1 MTDDNIVQLPPRDGR
16 PYSTAACDPNEPLLI
31 ATVDEPSPEFSRLD
45 LDSLFNMREWV
56 RAALETKGAKCV
68 GAGIGCG
75 GTMGIAD
82 VQVELDGH
90 QYNIEIR
97 PLAAVG
103 GSPRD

>member
-16 PYSTAACDPNEPLLI
+16 PCSANACDTNEPIMI

-56 RAALETKGAKCV
+56 RSALEANGAKCV

-75 GTMGIAD
+75 GAMGIAD
-82 VQVELDGH
+82 VQIELDGH

-97 PLAAVG
+97 PLAALA
-103 GSPRD
+103 R